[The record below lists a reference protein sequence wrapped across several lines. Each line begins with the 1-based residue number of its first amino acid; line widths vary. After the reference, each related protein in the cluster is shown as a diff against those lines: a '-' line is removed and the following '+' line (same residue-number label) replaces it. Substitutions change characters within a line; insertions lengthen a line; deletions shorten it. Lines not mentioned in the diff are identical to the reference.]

1 MRVENSVDI
10 KFSSCPHAEN
20 SIDICSPSC
29 PHAENSIDIS
39 SPSCPHAENSEISGE
54 LEAENSGIT
63 RLLSS
68 LAFHMRLS

>member
-10 KFSSCPHAEN
+10 KFS
-20 SIDICSPSC
+20 SC

-39 SPSCPHAENSEISGE
+39 SPSCPHAENSEIRGE

-63 RLLSS
+63 RLQLNGLST
-68 LAFHMRLS
+68 AITTVIRGK